1 MTFCITPVELVT
13 ELGCEIE
20 ITGEYRSF
28 SLSRR
33 MIFFFFLRRM
43 ILKDNNQTVERE
55 VL

>member
-1 MTFCITPVELVT
+1 MTFGITPVVLVT

-20 ITGEYRSF
+20 IIGEYRSF

-33 MIFFFFLRRM
+33 MI
-43 ILKDNNQTVERE
+43 LKYNNQTVKTE